1 MLNLRL
7 KPLGM
12 FITFYIWLLSFK
24 NGFHVWKIV
33 INIKGYE
40 YTKYNVLN
48 LRNRPFSLF
57 YFDLNASSVKAVF
70 DLPIKIVRYYVINVE
85 IKKKTIMIFTSM
97 FRICVLKILT
107 ISIIDDK
114 ISDYRIKRLMLVYDM
129 VLNSP
134 VSFSVNR
141 LK

>member
-85 IKKKTIMIFTSM
+85 IKKKNNNDIYINVQNM
-97 FRICVLKILT
+97 CVKN
-107 ISIIDDK
+107 IDHF
-114 ISDYRIKRLMLVYDM
+114 
-129 VLNSP
+129 N
-134 VSFSVNR
+134 NR
-141 LK
+141 